1 MADGR
6 VAFIDFGFFKRMS
19 TGERDTQV
27 RILRAVY
34 EGDEDAL
41 FAISVEQGIMKPDAP
56 AEAKAQFMQLYAV
69 LTGWFL
75 EDAEVT
81 ITPDVATSAILEHSQ
96 LRGPGFKD
104 IELPADQIVAARAY
118 MLVLAILGQL
128 KATNNWFSIGRE
140 TVFGD
145 PPVTDL
151 GRAEAD
157 WLTTR

>member
-1 MADGR
+1 
-6 VAFIDFGFFKRMS
+6 
-19 TGERDTQV
+19 
-27 RILRAVY
+27 
-34 EGDEDAL
+34 
-41 FAISVEQGIMKPDAP
+41 MKSDAP
-56 AEAKAQFMQLYAV
+56 VAARDQFMQMYAV

-75 EDAEVT
+75 EDADVL
-81 ITPDVATSAILEHSQ
+81 ITPDVATAAILEHSN

-140 TVFGD
+140 TVFGVD
-145 PPVTDL
+145 PITDL

-157 WLTTR
+157 WLATR